1 MDPRRIAT
9 SAAKHHGVLLPDL
22 LDREEVT
29 ARQRR
34 LRVASGE
41 WRRLDGGILVI
52 AGVPE
57 TFEMLATAALARHP
71 TAALSHQSALRIHGT
86 ETATSAVHLSVQAG
100 GPTRAVGAVL
110 HQTLLEERD
119 IVVRKGFRVTTLERT
134 LVDLGATMGQRDLQR
149 CIEDHLVRGR
159 TTFARLE
166 STFLRLATRGR
177 TGIARTRAVLA
188 ALDGEPPTESELEA
202 MFNRLL
208 VAQLS
213 TADPAGHVRL
223 DRRGVGSGRLL
234 VSRRPGDRRARRP
247 PVPRPSRRLRT
258 RSPARSGRADR
269 GDPDPPLHPPP
280 DHRRARVGRAGPPFG
295 SRRSIG
301 IRAGCD
307 VTRRIQHGCGVD
319 QPLAVSISPWLR
331 PRCRPRTR

>member
-1 MDPRRIAT
+1 MNSGRLT
-9 SAAKHHGVLLPDL
+9 AAASRQHGVLLPDL
-22 LDREEVT
+22 LDREQVS
-29 ARQRR
+29 AAQRR
-34 LRVASGE
+34 RRVQRGE

-86 ETATSAVHLSVQAG
+86 ETATSAVHLSVQTG

-208 VAQLS
+208 VARNLPLPTRQVTFDWTDEESGRVDCWYPDAQVIVELDGRRFH
-213 TADPAGHVRL
+213 ARL
-223 DRRGVGSGRLL
+223 AAFERDRRRDQAALLEGIPTLRFTHHQLTDEPEWVERVLRSVLAGR
-234 VSRRPGDRRARRP
+234 S
-247 PVPRPSRRLRT
+247 
-258 RSPARSGRADR
+258 
-269 GDPDPPLHPPP
+269 
-280 DHRRARVGRAGPPFG
+280 
-295 SRRSIG
+295 
-301 IRAGCD
+301 
-307 VTRRIQHGCGVD
+307 
-319 QPLAVSISPWLR
+319 
-331 PRCRPRTR
+331 